1 MEIYLK
7 LFDVLFPVFF
17 VVGIGYYLGKKNPK
31 IDTTFIT
38 NFAANIGTPA
48 MIIYALN
55 PINISFD
62 IFKDYFWY
70 YLIAIIGFS
79 FIGII
84 FLFIQNTK
92 DIIRELPPFVMPNT
106 GNMGLPICLFAYGS
120 QGLGVSAAISAL
132 IILCHFT
139 LGVFLAARK
148 FSIDVI
154 IKSPPFYAIII
165 AVIVLYYEF
174 KLPTFVENTTFLLM
188 YATIFLILMSL
199 GIALTRLKVFSINKA
214 IFSSIGR
221 VILGPLIGYLLILYF
236 KLDGFA
242 AGVLLIQC
250 SMPSA
255 ILNYLVGS
263 IYSPKKIVDS
273 VASMIV
279 VSTLMSFITIPLV
292 VFFALKYFN

>member
-1 MEIYLK
+1 MGIYIQ
-7 LFDVLFPVFF
+7 LFNVLFPVFF

-38 NFAANIGTPA
+38 NFAANIGSPA
-48 MIIYALN
+48 IVIYSLN
-55 PINISFD
+55 STNISFN

-70 YLIAIIGFS
+70 YLIAIFGF
-79 FIGII
+79 FIVGSV
-84 FLFIQNTK
+84 FLYFQKTK

-120 QGLGVSAAISAL
+120 QGLGVAAAISAL

-139 LGVFLAARK
+139 LGVFLADRK
-148 FSIDVI
+148 FNFEVI
-154 IKSPPFYAIII
+154 SKSPAFYSVLI
-165 AVIVLYYEF
+165 AVILLYFNIE
-174 KLPTFVENTTFLLM
+174 LPIFIENTTLLLT

-199 GIALTRLKVFSINKA
+199 GIALTRLKVFSLKKA
-214 IFSSIGR
+214 IISSIGR
-221 VILGPLIGYLLILYF
+221 VILGPIIGYLLIIYYNLE
-236 KLDGFA
+236 GFA

-263 IYSPKKIVDS
+263 MYSPKKIVDN

-279 VSTLMSFITIPLV
+279 ISTLMSFITIPLV

>member
-7 LFDVLFPVFF
+7 LFEVLFPVFF
-17 VVGIGYYLGKKNPK
+17 VVGIGYYLGKNNPK

-48 MIIYALN
+48 MIIYALTSTG
-55 PINISFD
+55 ISFE
-62 IFKDYFWY
+62 IFKNYFWY
-70 YLIAIIGFS
+70 YLIAIIIFT

-84 FLFIQNTK
+84 FLFFLKTK

-120 QGLGVSAAISAL
+120 QGLGFSATISAL

-148 FSIDVI
+148 FNISVI
-154 IKSPPFYAIII
+154 AQSPPFYAIII
-165 AVIVLYYEF
+165 SVILLYYDLR
-174 KLPTFVENTTFLLM
+174 LPNFVENTTFLLM

-199 GIALTRLKVFSINKA
+199 GIALTRLKVFSFKKA
-214 IFSSIGR
+214 IFSSIAR
-221 VILGPLIGYLLILYF
+221 VILGPIIGYLLILHF
-236 KLDGFA
+236 GLEGVA
-242 AGVLLIQC
+242 AGVFLIQC

-263 IYSPKKIVDS
+263 IYSPKKIVDNI
-273 VASMIV
+273 ASMIV

-292 VFFALKYFN
+292 VFFALKYFI